1 MSLAFLICCLD
12 HSVHFAFVDCSDSA
26 DTNFFLLNWFSKFTP
41 FFLSCSLSSFIF
53 WLLLTVT
60 MLFISLSVLLL
71 SEMSFICFLRCTV
84 CCGCGLTS
92 SIFNW
97 YRNFKKIK
105 KNWNSFPSELNEK
118 EKKLSKLYAK
128 NFDRRMEWEK
138 TEKENF
144 QKKKEKPIHLVQLME
159 NQKEF
164 EKIIS
169 ECLTENSR
177 LKKKRAY
184 WSI

>member
-1 MSLAFLICCLD
+1 
-12 HSVHFAFVDCSDSA
+12 
-26 DTNFFLLNWFSKFTP
+26 
-41 FFLSCSLSSFIF
+41 
-53 WLLLTVT
+53 
-60 MLFISLSVLLL
+60 
-71 SEMSFICFLRCTV
+71 
-84 CCGCGLTS
+84 
-92 SIFNW
+92 
-97 YRNFKKIK
+97 
-105 KNWNSFPSELNEK
+105 
-118 EKKLSKLYAK
+118 
-128 NFDRRMEWEK
+128 MEWEK

-184 WSI
+184 WSIQCITLESSKDVALSTKIKDIYDQIKCIRN

>member
-1 MSLAFLICCLD
+1 
-12 HSVHFAFVDCSDSA
+12 
-26 DTNFFLLNWFSKFTP
+26 
-41 FFLSCSLSSFIF
+41 
-53 WLLLTVT
+53 
-60 MLFISLSVLLL
+60 
-71 SEMSFICFLRCTV
+71 
-84 CCGCGLTS
+84 
-92 SIFNW
+92 
-97 YRNFKKIK
+97 
-105 KNWNSFPSELNEK
+105 
-118 EKKLSKLYAK
+118 
-128 NFDRRMEWEK
+128 MEWEK